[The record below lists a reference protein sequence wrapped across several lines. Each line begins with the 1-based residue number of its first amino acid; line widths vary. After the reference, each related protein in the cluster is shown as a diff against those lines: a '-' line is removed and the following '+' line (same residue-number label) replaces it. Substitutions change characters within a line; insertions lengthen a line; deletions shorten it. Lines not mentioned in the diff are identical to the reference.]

1 MEYKS
6 KNTSLAGKIIFFTE
20 ICLIIFIF
28 QQGFW
33 RLINWLVSK
42 NSASSSYDIPSCF
55 MIDDNSLRVALAPKL
70 GILTH
75 CLIIDDNSSGLVI
88 FAFWLGFRLALH
100 IKFHKNNLL
109 SFNFILSLLA
119 FLSTVY
125 YENCLKE
132 LNSDFNLASFEINS
146 FKLPYLS
153 LFFLA
158 LVIYRLLPESYRKR
172 LTLVEEKIHRLLSEL
187 YRKRKI
193 EPNQEKVSNDFPV
206 EEDEYFNKAQKILAK
221 DILVCMQNDLD
232 RKGAI
237 VYSLEGKWGTGKT
250 SFLKLIKRKT
260 TGTKLVCKEYKA
272 WLQDS
277 ESNIRDDFFK
287 FLAEIAQDQISTQT
301 ANKILN
307 YANSLKQLDNK
318 LVNFLMSLFDRKPD
332 QVRYEEI
339 EEDLRYYERP
349 LLIVIDDLD
358 RLNREEIL
366 EVLKIM
372 RSSANFPYLAFL
384 LLYDRSYINKIIENE
399 KYLEKIVN
407 CEFKLPSYSTEKMSL
422 ELVNNFTE
430 NFPSNSLRLDSIE
443 VDDQK
448 ISSFIRVN
456 HSIINQILRTIR
468 DQKRFF
474 KSLRLKYLLFFKT
487 KSYGK
492 ENNTIIAWTLFL
504 LELIQ
509 YESPEIFEKIKNKD
523 PDYLISNSK
532 DKFFNYVFQSGS
544 SCIFRTDRKK
554 DLIQVGNS
562 SAPQPLGNGLPET
575 TPDYIIECFKLLNK
589 VKEIYHNFSQKTNK
603 QNDYPMLIS
612 KSDCFRFFFEF
623 GFNDEMFS
631 SRDIS
636 EEIEKLV
643 NLKHYEGHSASKDTY
658 YAALH
663 GLGMKILANSDRKL
677 IKDSFNQIISSL
689 TFQNLDQAKV
699 LIDLFFY
706 RYYQARLH
714 SGTDASLIEDL
725 LPIFYDSLK
734 KLLIRVKG
742 ASEAEFKIL
751 KTYILKN
758 FMPQDK
764 LLEKLYFL
772 LFKLRELCMDIHED
786 HIEDSL
792 FKEEIEEA
800 IKETDTV
807 LNDSSQSQQLLK
819 QYMELDREADF
830 GFMFQ
835 LVDNI
840 QATKKMSANYRR
852 RAIKSLIEASVVQ
865 EYTLKSFMKSFLDIN
880 ENAEDSG
887 ETTVSLKLMEVP
899 YTYPPYYFSRF
910 LLFMGMTTD
919 FSRTRVEKFY
929 LKQLISDGFRKD
941 YTEELLGKYSYANQ
955 YLDEFLTIVNTIIDD
970 SAQIDGHV
978 DCKDEFESI
987 TRRTILN

>member
-6 KNTSLAGKIIFFTE
+6 KIISLGGKIIFFTE

-42 NSASSSYDIPSCF
+42 NPASSSYDIPSCL
-55 MIDDNSLRVALAPKL
+55 MIDDNSSWLA
-70 GILTH
+70 
-75 CLIIDDNSSGLVI
+75 I
-88 FAFWLGFRLALH
+88 FALWLGLRLALH

-109 SFNFILSLLA
+109 SFNFILSLLV

-125 YENCLKE
+125 YENCLGKM
-132 LNSDFNLASFEINS
+132 NADFNLASFKINS
-146 FKLPYLS
+146 FRLPYLS

-172 LTLVEEKIHRLLSEL
+172 LTLVEEKIYHSLSEL

-193 EPNQEKVSNDFPV
+193 EPYQEEVSNDFPV
-206 EEDEYFNKAQKILAK
+206 EEDEYFNKAQNILAK
-221 DILVCMQNDLD
+221 EILLSMQNDLD
-232 RKGAI
+232 SRGAI

-250 SFLKLIKRKT
+250 SFLELIKERAT
-260 TGTKLVCKEYKA
+260 DTKLVYKEYKA

-332 QVRYEEI
+332 QARYEEI
-339 EEDLRYYERP
+339 EEDLKHSEKHI
-349 LLIVIDDLD
+349 LIVIDDLD

-366 EVLKIM
+366 EVLKIV

-407 CEFKLPSYSTEKMSL
+407 CEFKLPGYSLEKVTYELMNNFAGNFFNVSL
-422 ELVNNFTE
+422 ELDF
-430 NFPSNSLRLDSIE
+430 D
-443 VDDQK
+443 VDHQK
-448 ISSFIRVN
+448 ILSLIRQN
-456 HSIINQILRTIR
+456 HFIINSILRTIR

-487 KSYGK
+487 KSYEK

-509 YESPEIFEKIKNKD
+509 YESPEIFEKIKNRD
-523 PDYLISNSK
+523 PDYLTN
-532 DKFFNYVFQSGS
+532 NS

-562 SAPQPLGNGLPET
+562 SAPQPLGNGLPKT
-575 TPDYIIECFKLLNK
+575 TPNYVIGCFRLLNEVNK
-589 VKEIYHNFSQKTNK
+589 IYKSSSHKGNK
-603 QNDYPMLIS
+603 QNDQMLIS
-612 KSDCFRFFFEF
+612 KSYCFKFFFEF
-623 GFNDEMFS
+623 GFNDEMLS
-631 SRDIS
+631 LEEIK

-643 NLKHYEGHSASKDTY
+643 ALKHYENHSASEDTY

-663 GLGMKILANSDRKL
+663 GLGMKILANSDCNL
-677 IKDSFNQIISSL
+677 IKDSFNQIIGSL

-819 QYMELDREADF
+819 QYMELNQEADF
-830 GFMFQ
+830 GYIFQ

-840 QATKKMSANYRR
+840 QATKKMSADYRS
-852 RAIKSLIEASVVQ
+852 RAIKSLIEASVLE
-865 EYTLKSFMKSFLDIN
+865 EYTLKSFLKSFLDIN

>member
-6 KNTSLAGKIIFFTE
+6 KIISLGGKIIFFTE

-42 NSASSSYDIPSCF
+42 NPASSSYDIPSCL
-55 MIDDNSLRVALAPKL
+55 MIDDNSSWLA
-70 GILTH
+70 
-75 CLIIDDNSSGLVI
+75 I
-88 FAFWLGFRLALH
+88 FALWLGLRLALH

-109 SFNFILSLLA
+109 SFNFILSLLV

-125 YENCLKE
+125 YENCLGK
-132 LNSDFNLASFEINS
+132 LNLDFNLASFEINS

-172 LTLVEEKIHRLLSEL
+172 LTLVEEKIYHSLSEL

-193 EPNQEKVSNDFPV
+193 EPNQEEVSNDFSV
-206 EEDEYFNKAQKILAK
+206 ERAENFNKAQNILAK
-221 DILVCMQNDLD
+221 EILLCIQNDLD
-232 RKGAI
+232 SRGAI

-250 SFLKLIKRKT
+250 SFLNLIKRKLT
-260 TGTKLVCKEYKA
+260 DTKLVYKEYKV

-332 QVRYEEI
+332 QARYEEI
-339 EEDLRYYERP
+339 EEDLKHSEKHI
-349 LLIVIDDLD
+349 LIVIDDLD

-366 EVLKIM
+366 EVLKIV
-372 RSSANFPYLAFL
+372 RSSASFPYLAFL
-384 LLYDRSYINKIIENE
+384 LLYDRSYINKIIGNE

-407 CEFKLPSYSTEKMSL
+407 CEFKLPSYSLEKVTYELMNNFTGNFSNASL
-422 ELVNNFTE
+422 ELDF
-430 NFPSNSLRLDSIE
+430 D
-443 VDDQK
+443 VDHQK
-448 ISSFIRVN
+448 ILSLIRQN
-456 HSIINQILRTIR
+456 HFIINSILRTIR

-487 KSYGK
+487 KSYKK

-509 YESPEIFEKIKNKD
+509 YESPEIFQKIKNRD
-523 PDYLISNSK
+523 PDYLTN
-532 DKFFNYVFQSGS
+532 NS

-562 SAPQPLGNGLPET
+562 SAPQPLGNGLPKT
-575 TPDYIIECFKLLNK
+575 TPNYVIGCFRLLNEVNK
-589 VKEIYHNFSQKTNK
+589 IYKSSSHKGNK
-603 QNDYPMLIS
+603 QNDQMLMLIS
-612 KSDCFRFFFEF
+612 KSYCFKFFFEF
-623 GFNDEMFS
+623 GFNDQMLSLEE
-631 SRDIS
+631 IK

-643 NLKHYEGHSASKDTY
+643 ALKHYENHSASEDTY

-663 GLGMKILANSDRKL
+663 GLGMKILANSDCNL
-677 IKDSFNQIISSL
+677 IKDSFNQIIGSL

-819 QYMELDREADF
+819 QYMELNREADF

-955 YLDEFLTIVNTIIDD
+955 YLVKWTE
-970 SAQIDGHV
+970 
-978 DCKDEFESI
+978 K
-987 TRRTILN
+987 LNQ

>member
-6 KNTSLAGKIIFFTE
+6 KIISLGGKIIFFTE

-42 NSASSSYDIPSCF
+42 NPASSSYDIPSCL
-55 MIDDNSLRVALAPKL
+55 MIDDNSSWLA
-70 GILTH
+70 
-75 CLIIDDNSSGLVI
+75 I
-88 FAFWLGFRLALH
+88 FALWLGLRLALH

-109 SFNFILSLLA
+109 SFNFILSLLV

-125 YENCLKE
+125 YENCLGKM
-132 LNSDFNLASFEINS
+132 NADFNLASFKINS
-146 FKLPYLS
+146 FRLPYLS

-172 LTLVEEKIHRLLSEL
+172 LALVEEKIYHSLSEL
-187 YRKRKI
+187 YRTIKI
-193 EPNQEKVSNDFPV
+193 ELNPGRASNDFPV
-206 EEDEYFNKAQKILAK
+206 KGTENFTEAQNILAK
-221 DILVCMQNDLD
+221 EILLSMQNDLD
-232 RKGAI
+232 SRGAI

-250 SFLKLIKRKT
+250 SFLELIKERAT
-260 TGTKLVCKEYKA
+260 DTKLVYKEYKA

-332 QVRYEEI
+332 QARYEEI
-339 EEDLRYYERP
+339 EEDLKHSEKHI
-349 LLIVIDDLD
+349 LIVIDDLD

-366 EVLKIM
+366 EVLKIV

-407 CEFKLPSYSTEKMSL
+407 CEFKLPGYSTEKMSL

-448 ISSFIRVN
+448 ISSFICVN

-492 ENNTIIAWTLFL
+492 ENNTIIAWTLLL

-509 YESPEIFEKIKNKD
+509 YESPEIFEKIKNRD
-523 PDYLISNSK
+523 PDYFISNSK

-544 SCIFRTDRKK
+544 SCSFRTDRQK
-554 DLIQVGNS
+554 DLKPVPNS
-562 SAPQPLGNGLPET
+562 SGYQPLGNGLPET

-589 VKEIYHNFSQKTNK
+589 VKEIYPNK

-623 GFNDEMFS
+623 GFNDEMLS
-631 SRDIS
+631 LEEIK

-643 NLKHYEGHSASKDTY
+643 ALKHYENHSASEDTY

-663 GLGMKILANSDRKL
+663 GLGMKILANSNRNL

-819 QYMELDREADF
+819 QYMELNQEADF
-830 GFMFQ
+830 GYIFQ

-840 QATKKMSANYRR
+840 QATKKMSADYRS
-852 RAIKSLIEASVVQ
+852 RAIKSLIEASVLE
-865 EYTLKSFMKSFLDIN
+865 EYTLKSFLKSFLDIN

-987 TRRTILN
+987 TRRTIFN

>member
-6 KNTSLAGKIIFFTE
+6 KIISLAGKIIFFTE
-20 ICLIIFIF
+20 ICLIMFIF
-28 QQGFW
+28 QQGLW
-33 RLINWLVSK
+33 RLTNWLVSK
-42 NSASSSYDIPSCF
+42 NSASNSYDISSCL
-55 MIDDNSLRVALAPKL
+55 MIDDNSLLLA
-70 GILTH
+70 
-75 CLIIDDNSSGLVI
+75 I
-88 FAFWLGFRLALH
+88 FALWLGLRLAFY
-100 IKFHKNNLL
+100 INFHKNNLL
-109 SFNFILSLLA
+109 SFNFILSLLV

-125 YENCLKE
+125 YENCLGK
-132 LNSDFNLASFEINS
+132 LNSDFSLASFEINS
-146 FKLPYLS
+146 FRLPYLS

-172 LTLVEEKIHRLLSEL
+172 LALVEEKIYHSLSEL
-187 YRKRKI
+187 YRTIKT
-193 EPNQEKVSNDFPV
+193 EPNQEVTCNDFPTK
-206 EEDEYFNKAQKILAK
+206 EAEKFTKAQNILAK
-221 DILVCMQNDLD
+221 EILLSMQNDLD
-232 RKGAI
+232 SRGAI
-237 VYSLEGKWGTGKT
+237 VYSLESKWGAGKT
-250 SFLKLIKRKT
+250 SFLKLIKEKT
-260 TGTKLVCKEYKA
+260 TDTKFVYKEYKA

-366 EVLKIM
+366 EVLKIV

-422 ELVNNFTE
+422 ELVNNFTG
-430 NFPSNSLRLDSIE
+430 NFSNASLGLGFD
-443 VDDQK
+443 VDHQK
-448 ISSFIRVN
+448 ILSLIRQN
-456 HSIINQILRTIR
+456 HFIINKILRTIR

-509 YESPEIFEKIKNKD
+509 YDSPEIFEKIKNRD

-544 SCIFRTDRKK
+544 SCIFRMDRKK
-554 DLIQVGNS
+554 DLIQEGNS
-562 SAPQPLGNGLPET
+562 SGHQPLGNGLPET

-589 VKEIYHNFSQKTNK
+589 VKEIYNTSSRKTNK

-631 SRDIS
+631 LKEIS
-636 EEIEKLV
+636 EEIENLV
-643 NLKHYEGHSASKDTY
+643 ALKNDEGHSASEDTY

-663 GLGMKILANSDRKL
+663 GLGMKILANSDRNL

-699 LIDLFFY
+699 LIDLFLY

-725 LPIFYDSLK
+725 LPIFYDSLT
-734 KLLIRVKG
+734 KLLIRVNE
-742 ASEAEFKIL
+742 ASEEEFKIL

-772 LFKLRELCMDIHED
+772 IFKLHELG
-786 HIEDSL
+786 IEDSL

-807 LNDSSQSQQLLK
+807 LNDSNSQQLLK
-819 QYMELDREADF
+819 QYMELNERNLEADF
-830 GFMFQ
+830 GYMFQ
-835 LVDNI
+835 LIDNI
-840 QATKKMSANYRR
+840 QAKKKKLANYRS
-852 RAIKSLIEASVVQ
+852 RAVKSLIEASVVQ
-865 EYTLKSFMKSFLDIN
+865 EYTLKSFLKSFLEIN
-880 ENAEDSG
+880 ENPESSG
-887 ETTVSLKLMEVP
+887 ESDISLKLVEVP

-919 FSRTRVEKFY
+919 FSHTRIEKSS
-929 LKQLISDGFRKD
+929 LKQLISDRFEKD

-955 YLDEFLTIVNTIIDD
+955 YLDEFLVIIDQIVD
-970 SAQIDGHV
+970 ASVQIDDYV
-978 DCKDEFESI
+978 DCKEEFKSI
-987 TRRTILN
+987 TRKTILN